1 MPTLSS
7 RVLSVLILMATA
19 AGCGG
24 GGGGGIIDPPESVL
38 TTLQVTPGSA
48 TLFTAAPGNTASLA
62 VVAKDQN
69 GQTIANAGTPSF
81 SSENSAIAE
90 VGDDGTVTA
99 KAPGITRITASL
111 TANGVTKTASTTVT
125 AQVAAANV
133 GVTAPSLQYLPGTV
147 DVQSG
152 GAVTWTFGSV
162 HHTVTFTTTGAP
174 QNVGELQDGSAAR
187 TFPTSGSYNY
197 RCDIHPSMTGLVHVH

>member
-7 RVLSVLILMATA
+7 RVLSLLILTATG

-24 GGGGGIIDPPESVL
+24 GDGGGGIVDPASVL
-38 TTLQVTPGSA
+38 TTLEVTPASA
-48 TLFTAAPGNTASLA
+48 ALFTAAPGNTVTLA

-69 GQTIANAGTPSF
+69 GQTMANAGTPSF

-90 VGDDGTVTA
+90 VADDGTVTA
-99 KAPGITRITASL
+99 KGPGITRITASL

-125 AQVAAANV
+125 AQVAPPNAS
-133 GVTAPSLQYLPGTV
+133 VTAPAIQYVPPTV
-147 DVQSG
+147 DVQQG
-152 GAVTWTFGSV
+152 GAVTWTFGPV
-162 HHTVTFTTTGAP
+162 PHTVTFTTTGAP

-187 TFPTSGSYNY
+187 TFPASGSYHY

>member
-1 MPTLSS
+1 MPTLSF
-7 RVLSVLILMATA
+7 RVLTILILAA
-19 AGCGG
+19 GAGCGG
-24 GGGGGIIDPPESVL
+24 GGGPVDPPESVL
-38 TTLQVTPGSA
+38 TTLQVTPATA

-69 GQTIANAGTPSF
+69 GQTIANAGIPSF

-90 VGDDGTVTA
+90 VGDEGIVTA
-99 KAPGITRITASL
+99 KGPGITRITASL
-111 TANGVTKTASTTVT
+111 TANGVTETAVTTVT

-133 GVTAPSLQYLPGTV
+133 GVTAPALQYQPGTV
-147 DVQSG
+147 DVQAG
-152 GAVTWTFGSV
+152 GAVTWTFGPI

-174 QNVGELQDGSAAR
+174 QNIGELQDGSAAR
-187 TFPTSGSYNY
+187 TFPASGSYNY

>member
-7 RVLSVLILMATA
+7 RVLSLLILTATG

-24 GGGGGIIDPPESVL
+24 GGGEIIDPPESVL
-38 TTLQVTPGSA
+38 TTLQVTPASA

-69 GQTIANAGTPSF
+69 GQTMANAGTPSF

-99 KAPGITRITASL
+99 KSPGITRITASL
-111 TANGVTKTASTTVT
+111 TANGVTETASTTVT

-133 GVTAPSLQYLPGTV
+133 GVTAPQIQYLPGTV
-147 DVQSG
+147 DVQQG
-152 GAVTWTFGSV
+152 GAVTWTFGPI

-174 QNVGELQDGSAAR
+174 LNIGELQDGAASR
-187 TFPTSGSYNY
+187 TFPASGSYHY
-197 RCDIHPSMTGLVHVH
+197 RCEIHPSMTGLVNVH